1 MNHGYFVYCRAPPV
15 LHFERQIDAVK
26 QLRLPLREA
35 LCIKLPMRLVLVTSI
50 LMNACWQLESRQT
63 TIRLAVLV
71 ANASCLVRNRRQ
83 L

>member
-1 MNHGYFVYCRAPPV
+1 MMATSFTFVPP
-15 LHFERQIDAVK
+15 LFCISNVK
-26 QLRLPLREA
+26 LTPSNQLRLPLREA